1 MTKEFECTVKTGH
14 FGAGRSGEKVVRVRA
29 NNVLHAMQ
37 IVRNLP
43 GVKKGRSSLFG
54 RSILEIRS
62 LN

>member
-14 FGAGRSGEKVVRVRA
+14 FGAGRAGERTVRVRA
-29 NNVLHAMQ
+29 HNALHAMQ
-37 IVRNLP
+37 IVKNLP